1 METLAEYFL
10 ILPAFVV
17 AYVGSLFGL
26 AQVLSSERL
35 RRVSRGRWPLRLNLW
50 HMMSAVAVAA
60 FVILAFERGYEV
72 ALALTLISLF
82 VIAWFVRVWC
92 HEFVFL
98 MGLRDD
104 DFPGRNDKLI
114 WVIVLLAFAPIGPW
128 IFRSYRLAHWPEPV
142 TSSQLHP
149 EPPGMTA
156 TQPARA

>member
-1 METLAEYFL
+1 METLADYFL
-10 ILPAFVV
+10 ILPALVV
-17 AYVGSLFGL
+17 AYFSSLFGL

-35 RRVSRGRWPLRLNLW
+35 RRVSRARWPLRLNLW

-60 FVILAFERGYEV
+60 FVILAFEKGYEV
-72 ALALTLISLF
+72 ALALTLTSVF
-82 VIAWFVRVWC
+82 VIAWFLRVWC

-98 MGLRDD
+98 MRLCDD
-104 DFPGRNDKLI
+104 DFPGRNDKLT

-142 TSSQLHP
+142 TSSQLNP

-156 TQPARA
+156 TQPARP